1 MVILTTVLRCKST
14 VGQFTT
20 TFAHSYT
27 SNWQLGHLES
37 SGEETILHEKYA
49 VCLHIKQMATYR
61 ATEFRLLAKHRV
73 CVSQGWGT
81 EGLHPTLRSQ
91 VVICFLRNTVID
103 SLEKKY
109 DHLGPIAL
117 KGRPGPHC
125 PL

>member
-1 MVILTTVLRCKST
+1 MVYSC
-14 VGQFTT
+14 
-20 TFAHSYT
+20 
-27 SNWQLGHLES
+27 GHLNYCVPMQATQFS
-37 SGEETILHEKYA
+37 MKNMLSACILSRK
-49 VCLHIKQMATYR
+49 ATNR

-81 EGLHPTLRSQ
+81 EGLHPSLRSQ

-103 SLEKKY
+103 NLEKKY

-117 KGRPGPHC
+117 KGMPGPHC